1 MQSWV
6 IQKTVRLLRGKN
18 ASLKIV
24 LLKSEL
30 RAHNLLNS
38 GDFNKINNCDP
49 VALTIVKRIKSP
61 TTGAQLLVRKN
72 DYIST
77 QLSVHSSEAETQHP
91 TLPPDDDSLQ

>member
-1 MQSWV
+1 M
-6 IQKTVRLLRGKN
+6 
-18 ASLKIV
+18 SLKIV

-49 VALTIVKRIKSP
+49 VALTIVKRIKSS
-61 TTGAQLLVRKN
+61 TTGAQLLVRKF

-77 QLSVHSSEAETQHP
+77 QLSVHSSALDRITSSNNIDEYERA
-91 TLPPDDDSLQ
+91 

>member
-1 MQSWV
+1 MQSWA
-6 IQKTVRLLRGKN
+6 IQRTVRLLRVKN

-49 VALTIVKRIKSP
+49 VVLSNSKEDKV
-61 TTGAQLLVRKN
+61 LC
-72 DYIST
+72 YWST
-77 QLSVHSSEAETQHP
+77 APCTQI
-91 TLPPDDDSLQ
+91 